1 MRLNVL
7 AVLSMMHVLGP
18 GLFLHK
24 TDLLILRYMQ
34 NLVLDFELR
43 LISSLIG
50 STLCRHDS
58 IS

>member
-1 MRLNVL
+1 MRLSVL
-7 AVLSMMHVLGP
+7 VVLSMMLVLGP

-43 LISSLIG
+43 FISSLIG
-50 STLCRHDS
+50 STLWR
-58 IS
+58 